1 MRDVRAL
8 ARAALSVVRPEDPAP
23 EPLPTAIRGLARATE
38 TLAAYLETFGDPDD
52 TRRLALEAAREASA
66 LLTEREDLARSMSA
80 NALVDQIHS
89 TVVDILGSTG
99 MDRGNA
105 LQVLE
110 EATGRITGPGQ
121 DGAP

>member
-1 MRDVRAL
+1 
-8 ARAALSVVRPEDPAP
+8 
-23 EPLPTAIRGLARATE
+23 
-38 TLAAYLETFGDPDD
+38 
-52 TRRLALEAAREASA
+52 
-66 LLTEREDLARSMSA
+66 MSA

-99 MDRGNA
+99 MDRGNV